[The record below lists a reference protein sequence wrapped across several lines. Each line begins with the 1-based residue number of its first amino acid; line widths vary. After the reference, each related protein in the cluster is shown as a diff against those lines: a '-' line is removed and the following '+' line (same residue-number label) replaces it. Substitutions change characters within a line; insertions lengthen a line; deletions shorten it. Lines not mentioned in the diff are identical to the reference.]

1 MGLADRAG
9 NTQRAG
15 SRPSGGSDTGPGAL
29 NRSQPARS
37 PAGSLSRHQFDFR
50 GLAPQAALTLAVVAL
65 SAPFL
70 YYVAPLS
77 TVLLPVAVWLGLSD
91 WQRWPRSLVRQID
104 GEWLL
109 QDQTATLH
117 CLTAIKGH
125 HLPGGL
131 LLLQCEINQR
141 RHSHL
146 VARWQL
152 PLNQYVLLCGLVR
165 MGE

>member
-1 MGLADRAG
+1 MR
-9 NTQRAG
+9 
-15 SRPSGGSDTGPGAL
+15 TGQSA
-29 NRSQPARS
+29 AS
-37 PAGSLSRHQFDFR
+37 PAGTLKRQQFDFY
-50 GLAPQAALTLAVVAL
+50 GLAPQAVLTLAVAFL

-70 YYVAPLS
+70 YIVAPLS
-77 TVLLPVAVWLGLSD
+77 IMLLPPAVWLGLAD

-109 QDQTATLH
+109 QEHSGTLH

-131 LLLQCEINQR
+131 LLLQCQTSQR
-141 RHSHL
+141 RYSHL

-152 PLNQYVLLCGLVR
+152 PLDQYVLLCGLVR
-165 MGE
+165 MGNGAP